1 MTSIKSTFDS
11 NIQRARDLG
20 TLHTAIDSLTTNAL
34 DTSDLLRSQIV
45 MAVSSMDH
53 YIHQLVKLGIV
64 QIFTGQRPSTQSY
77 SKLRI
82 NIRNFADGVPAGTE
96 WLEEEVDGIHG
107 HLAFQQPDKI
117 ADAVRLIFDQPLWPA
132 VADHLGVCVGDV
144 KLQLKL
150 VVDRRNKI
158 AHESDI
164 DPTYPGQRW
173 PISRATAN
181 DAVNVIDTVTNSIHA
196 LCASAS

>member
-20 TLHTAIDSLTTNAL
+20 TLHAAMDSLTTNAL

-53 YIHQLVKLGIV
+53 YVHQLVKLGVV
-64 QIFTGQRPSTQSY
+64 QIFTGQRSSTTGY

-82 NIRNFADGVPAGTE
+82 NISHFTGGFPSGTQ

-107 HLAFQQPDKI
+107 HLSFQQPDKI
-117 ADAVRLIFDQPLWPA
+117 ADAIRVIYDQPLWPA
-132 VADHLGVCVGDV
+132 VAGHLGSDVRDV
-144 KLQLKL
+144 KLELNL
-150 VVDRRNKI
+150 VIDRRNKI

-173 PISRATAN
+173 PISRSVADN
-181 DAVNVIDTVTNSIHA
+181 AVNVVDKITTSIHA
-196 LCASAS
+196 LCA